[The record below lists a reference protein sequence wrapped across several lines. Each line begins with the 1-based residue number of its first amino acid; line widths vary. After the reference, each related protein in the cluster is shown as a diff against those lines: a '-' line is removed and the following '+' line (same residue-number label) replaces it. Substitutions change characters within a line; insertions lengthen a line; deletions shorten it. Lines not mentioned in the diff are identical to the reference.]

1 MVTNWTE
8 VAALKGHL
16 TVLMDKLGTFKL
28 RTHNDNRLTPDAKVS
43 SMGKISM
50 VGVEVQVTLKE
61 ATVTSFLGGHDSDS
75 TMMLDN
81 SSLDPFAPLVR
92 GPATS
97 RHPT

>member
-28 RTHNDNRLTPDAKVS
+28 RTHNDNRLTPDAKAS
-43 SMGKISM
+43 STGKISM

-61 ATVTSFLGGHDSDS
+61 ATVTSFPVCE
-75 TMMLDN
+75 TTY
-81 SSLDPFAPLVR
+81 A
-92 GPATS
+92 
-97 RHPT
+97 